1 MNGDDIKKTAITK
14 AKQMASAANLNNAT
28 NGNNGKKRRK
38 GTDLRPIV
46 TSDSTPSIVPVEPV
60 PAPTMP
66 ASAAK
71 HPGAAINPHTLKTTY
86 GSPLSRSP
94 SSSSTDDP
102 AEITAD
108 EEDSEDYCKG
118 GYHPV
123 CPGEFYN
130 NGRYIVVR
138 KLGWGHFSTVWLSR
152 DTTNGKHVA
161 LKVVR
166 SAAHYTETA
175 IDEIKLLNKIV
186 QANPNHPGRKHV
198 VSLLDSFEHRGPNG
212 VHVCMVFEVLGENLL
227 GLIKR
232 WNHRGI
238 PMPLVKQI
246 TKQVLL
252 GLDYLH
258 RDCGIIHTDLKPEN
272 VLIEIGD
279 VEQIV
284 KTFVKEEEPKKENK
298 EDNRNGRRRR
308 RTLITGSQPLPSPL
322 NASFSGG
329 DPFRTHAASQSSH
342 GSLNQILSTS
352 PATPSTPSLSM
363 KDRLGIKDQEALEDG
378 KQKQREKTTDILERE
393 VSGISL
399 DKNSTPGT
407 TNEENIEIDIIS
419 VKIADLGNAC
429 WVGHHF
435 TDDIQT
441 RQYRSPE
448 VILGAKW
455 GASTD
460 VWSMAAMVFE
470 LITGDYLFDPQSGAK
485 YEKDDD
491 HIAQIIE
498 LLGPFPKSLCLSGKW
513 SQEIFNRKG
522 QLLKIHRLRHWAL
535 PDVLREKYHFSPEES
550 KAISDFLLPMLELLP
565 ERRANAG
572 GMSGHPYLD
581 GTKGM
586 EQVQLNIPVGSRG
599 EGIEG
604 WAHEVKKKKHNG
616 V

>member
-1 MNGDDIKKTAITK
+1 MNGADIKKAAINK
-14 AKQMASAANLNNAT
+14 AKAVAQAAN
-28 NGNNGKKRRK
+28 GNSGKAKRRK
-38 GTDLRPIV
+38 GQDLKPII
-46 TSDSTPSIVPVEPV
+46 TTEGQGGAQHGTTASPLQQHKMYGNPMSHSPDSDS
-60 PAPTMP
+60 
-66 ASAAK
+66 
-71 HPGAAINPHTLKTTY
+71 
-86 GSPLSRSP
+86 
-94 SSSSTDDP
+94 SSVDEADN
-102 AEITAD
+102 TAD

-123 CPGEFYN
+123 QVGEEYKD
-130 NGRYIVVR
+130 GRYTIVR

-152 DTTNGKHVA
+152 DNVSGKHVA

-175 IDEIKLLNKIV
+175 LDEIKLLKKV
-186 QANPNHPGRKHV
+186 VDAKENHPGRKHV
-198 VSLLDSFEHRGPNG
+198 VSLLDSFNHKGPNG

-258 RDCGIIHTDLKPEN
+258 RECGIIHTDLKPEN

-284 KTFVKEEEPKKENK
+284 KAYVKEEPKKK
-298 EDNRNGRRRR
+298 DGGDSSDRNGRRRR

-322 NASFSGG
+322 NASFNHAELGSFPGSAQSLNKVMNESTGKESPTTIPSPSSSQDGFVMSGALG
-329 DPFRTHAASQSSH
+329 TSSQSS
-342 GSLNQILSTS
+342 GM
-352 PATPSTPSLSM
+352 SM
-363 KDRLGIKDQEALEDG
+363 AERLGLKPTASEDEV
-378 KQKQREKTTDILERE
+378 QKQREKTADLLTKE

-399 DKNSTPGT
+399 DKQATSSKEKSAENTPDLAF
-407 TNEENIEIDIIS
+407 EKIS

-435 TDDIQT
+435 TNDIQT

-448 VILGAKW
+448 VILGSKW

-460 VWSMAAMVFE
+460 VWSMAAMTFE
-470 LITGDYLFDPQSGAK
+470 LITGDYLFDPQSGTK
-485 YEKDDD
+485 YGKDDD

-498 LLGPFPKSLCLSGKW
+498 LLGTFPKSLCLSGKW

-522 QLLKIHRLRHWAL
+522 ELRNIHRLRHWAL
-535 PDVLREKYHFSPEES
+535 PDVLHEKYHFGKEES
-550 KAISDFLLPMLELLP
+550 KEIASFLLPMLELLP
-565 ERRANAG
+565 VDRANAG
-572 GMSGHPYLD
+572 GMASHEWLKD
-581 GTKGM
+581 TKGM
-586 EQVQLNIPVGSRG
+586 EGVDLGIPCRSKG

-604 WAHEVKKKKHNG
+604 WATEIKKTR
-616 V
+616 

>member
-1 MNGDDIKKTAITK
+1 MNGADIKKAAINK
-14 AKQMASAANLNNAT
+14 AKQVAQAANG
-28 NGNNGKKRRK
+28 NGGKKRRK
-38 GTDLRPIV
+38 GQDLKPII
-46 TSDSTPSIVPVEPV
+46 TTEQQKSQEAS
-60 PAPTMP
+60 P
-66 ASAAK
+66 ASVNSFQYNIQNTA
-71 HPGAAINPHTLKTTY
+71 
-86 GSPLSRSP
+86 SPLAHHKVAYANQLSRSP
-94 SSSSTDDP
+94 SSSSSSADE
-102 AEITAD
+102 AENTAD

-123 CPGEFYN
+123 QVGEQYKD
-130 NGRYIVVR
+130 GKYTIVR

-152 DTTNGKHVA
+152 DNTTGKHVA

-175 IDEIKLLNKIV
+175 LDEIKLLSRVVNANKD
-186 QANPNHPGRKHV
+186 HPGQKHV
-198 VSLLDSFEHRGPNG
+198 VSLLDHFTHKGPNG
-212 VHVCMVFEVLGENLL
+212 NHVCMVFEVLGENLL

-258 RDCGIIHTDLKPEN
+258 RECGIIHTDLKPEN

-284 KTFVKEEEPKKENK
+284 KTYVNDETKNKEES
-298 EDNRNGRRRR
+298 NRNGRRRR

-322 NASFSGG
+322 NASFSQAELQNYPGN
-329 DPFRTHAASQSSH
+329 TQ
-342 GSLNQILSTS
+342 SLNKIMHENLAVSS
-352 PATPSTPSLSM
+352 PTPSGLSM
-363 KDRLGIKDQEALEDG
+363 AERLGIKPANEDDV
-378 KQKQREKTTDILERE
+378 QKQREKTADLLTKDI
-393 VSGISL
+393 SGISL
-399 DKNSTPGT
+399 DKSNNNSSNSTLP
-407 TNEENIEIDIIS
+407 EKIAEDVACEVIS

-435 TDDIQT
+435 TNDIQT

-448 VILGAKW
+448 VILGGKW

-470 LITGDYLFDPQSGAK
+470 LITGDYLFDPQSGTK
-485 YEKDDD
+485 YGKDDD

-498 LLGPFPKSLCLSGKW
+498 LLGTFPKSLCMSGKW

-522 QLLKIHRLRHWAL
+522 ELRNIHRLRHWAL
-535 PDVLREKYHFSPEES
+535 PDVLREKYHFVVEDA
-550 KAISDFLLPMLELLP
+550 KKIADFLLPMLELIP
-565 ERRANAG
+565 VDRANAG
-572 GMSGHPYLD
+572 GMSSHLFLD

-586 EQVQLNIPVGSRG
+586 DDVKLDIPIGSKG

-604 WAHEVKKKKHNG
+604 WAAEVKKQR
-616 V
+616 